1 MRRQL
6 IFAVGSVLVAIAGI
20 AYTAIS
26 GNEPLLGLDLQ
37 GGASVVLEPE
47 PNEDGSIPSA
57 EVLDQAVEIIRNRI
71 DGLGVREPEISRA
84 GSTILVQIP
93 GVEDQQRAIDLV
105 GQTAELRFRPVLADG
120 IAGVPIDITL
130 FPDCASL
137 LATQGFT
144 APTTSTTTTS
154 TTSTTTTTSTVP
166 AETEQGASTTTTP
179 TEVLEDTT
187 TEPDI
192 TPTQDLITSEPTQ
205 DANADECMVASA
217 QRSPDVR
224 YLLGP
229 APLLTNQQTNPGAR
243 LTGEVLDT
251 AAARLRLSEWVVN
264 IIFREGSPG
273 IDDFNA
279 LAAQCASGSPTC
291 PPLSVSEIS
300 GALVGR
306 VAVEIDGA
314 VESAPTVGVA
324 NFDREGVV
332 ISGGGMTETIAKD
345 LALVLRFGSLPV
357 ELVPQESRIVS
368 STLGE
373 DALDAGIL
381 AGIIGLGLVSIYLLI
396 YYRFLG
402 LVAISSLAI
411 SGALLWTMIAF
422 LGASQGLAL
431 TLAGVTGL
439 IVSIG
444 VSVDSNVVYFEHLKE
459 DVRSGRTVRSA
470 VERAFPIAFSTIV
483 KADVASL
490 IAAVV
495 LYFLTVGQVRGFALF
510 LGLATILDL
519 LATYFFMGPVIRLM
533 ARRKAMVT
541 HPTRFGISVGQPTPS
556 QVTS

>member
-6 IFAVGSVLVAIAGI
+6 TFAIGIVVIALAGVI
-20 AYTAIS
+20 YTITS

-47 PNEDGSIPSA
+47 PNEDGSEISD
-57 EVLDQAVEIIRNRI
+57 EVLDQAVDIIRNRV
-71 DGLGVREPEISRA
+71 DGLGVREPEISRQ

-93 GVEDQQRAIDLV
+93 GVEDQQRAIELV
-105 GQTAELRFRPVLADG
+105 GQTAELRFRPLLQETIADFPFAEAS
-120 IAGVPIDITL
+120 IALCPPGSTEGD
-130 FPDCASL
+130 DGL
-137 LATQGFT
+137 LGQFD
-144 APTTSTTTTS
+144 APT
-154 TTSTTTTTSTVP
+154 P
-166 AETEQGASTTTTP
+166 DA
-179 TEVLEDTT
+179 DT
-187 TEPDI
+187 
-192 TPTQDLITSEPTQ
+192 
-205 DANADECMVASA
+205 DECMVAVDRA
-217 QRSPDVR
+217 DLGVR

-229 APLLTNQQTNPGAR
+229 APLLVDQQESPGAR

-251 AAARLRLSEWVVN
+251 AAARLQLAEWVVN
-264 IIFREGSPG
+264 ISFRSGSPG

-279 LAAQCASGSPTC
+279 LAAQCASGTEVC
-291 PPLSVSEIS
+291 PPTGTSPNT
-300 GALVGR
+300 GAFVGR
-306 VAVEIDGA
+306 VAVEIDGI

-324 NFDREGVV
+324 NFDRGAVV
-332 ISGGGMTETIAKD
+332 ISGGAMTEEVAKD

-357 ELVPQESRIVS
+357 ELTPQESRIVS

-373 DALDAGIL
+373 DALDAGIV
-381 AGIIGLGLVSIYLLI
+381 AGIIGLALVSLYLLA

-402 LVAISSLAI
+402 VVAISSLAI
-411 SGALLWTMIAF
+411 SGAMLWTMISW
-422 LGASQGLAL
+422 LGESQGLAL

-459 DVRSGRTVRSA
+459 DVRAGRTVRSA

-495 LYFLTVGQVRGFALF
+495 LYFLTVGQVKGFALF
-510 LGLATILDL
+510 LGLATVLDL
-519 LATYFFMGPVIRLM
+519 IATYFFMGPVIRGM
-533 ARRKAMVT
+533 ARRESMSS
-541 HPTRFGISVGQPTPS
+541 HPKRFGIPSVDAKTS